1 MIHKQV
7 QDLNIIYGNWRWLCF
22 FSFINIEHDYDDHES
37 DIDQKHF
44 NEININ
50 EIETKQLCSVIVAKM
65 DNNPSNECINLIT
78 LRLWFVIIYSII
90 WKMIIKV

>member
-1 MIHKQV
+1 MIM
-7 QDLNIIYGNWRWLCF
+7 F
-22 FSFINIEHDYDDHES
+22 FSFTNIEHDYDEHES
-37 DIDQKHF
+37 DIDPNFF

-78 LRLWFVIIYSII
+78 LRL
-90 WKMIIKV
+90 